1 MRRIQKEEF
10 MGISTS
16 AAANIS
22 TISYTM
28 YSISS
33 SAAADISTISLS
45 NKKKTISYTM
55 YKYVQICANIS
66 TISYTMY
73 SISSSAAAAT
83 TIYSTVA
90 GHDIATDSWNYSI

>member
-10 MGISTS
+10 MGKSTS
-16 AAANIS
+16 AA
-22 TISYTM
+22 
-28 YSISS
+28 
-33 SAAADISTISLS
+33 
-45 NKKKTISYTM
+45 
-55 YKYVQICANIS
+55 ANIS

-90 GHDIATDSWNYSI
+90 GHDIATDS